1 MPASPAPTIL
11 KDDLLEQTIQM
22 QLCGQTILAVLHWKA
37 NFEDEPL
44 MNEAFDAFDT
54 HFRDVDELY
63 KRMQAAGSANL
74 IFVSHGLQ
82 MVHPTR
88 YARVSYPLADVGTQI
103 NDANT
108 ADLAG
113 VIVKKG
119 WFTGERSLK
128 LGVGKTGM
136 LHWAA
141 VPNLLIT
148 EGIIDGTYRTNFLG
162 PIGEKITQPFIADG
176 EEWLPVL
183 VSFGADPIVSS
194 EVTSYEVKP
203 EARVMRRRT
212 VGVGI

>member
-63 KRMQAAGSANL
+63 KRMQDAGSANL

-88 YARVSYPLADVGTQI
+88 YARVSYPLADVGTRTDLDKKVRAAKTTKANADAWVEWC
-103 NDANT
+103 NDNPEGGILPDGRDVDADGVKAIKAQARGHLRT
-108 ADLAG
+108 ADAILA
-113 VIVKKG
+113 
-119 WFTGERSLK
+119 
-128 LGVGKTGM
+128 
-136 LHWAA
+136 AA
-141 VPNLLIT
+141 PDKQQWLQKYHETRDAL
-148 EGIIDGTYRTNFLG
+148 RQTNPELF
-162 PIGEKITQPFIADG
+162 
-176 EEWLPVL
+176 EEDSPELAEAVQL
-183 VSFGADPIVSS
+183 VRFMAQ
-194 EVTSYEVKP
+194 
-203 EARVMRRRT
+203 EAQVD
-212 VGVGI
+212 